1 MGHAGCLLS
10 VADGHS
16 RDLLFVHDA
25 ATAGRELEAALERV
39 SQRVV
44 AEQLCVLD
52 NSLGLSVSRLV
63 LTKFNLLRARAV
75 ETSPEVV
82 TEMEPEFSVPAG
94 PLTLAARVG
103 DDLSVNHER

>member
-1 MGHAGCLLS
+1 MIL
-10 VADGHS
+10 AD
-16 RDLLFVHDA
+16 DA

-63 LTKFNLLRARAV
+63 LTKFNLLRARAG

-82 TEMEPEFSVPAG
+82 TESEPEFSVPDAVPDAVPIG
-94 PLTLAARVG
+94 PLALAAAVG
-103 DDLSVNHER
+103 DDLSLNPER